1 MTHLSYT
8 YNLQDAHRYI
18 FTSIGKMRIIKAVDF
33 TPTTIPNLYS
43 LSFGDLQ
50 PDGTVDDISISNNG
64 DILKVLSTVVQIA
77 IDFLNYNPD
86 FKLVFTGSTDE
97 RTKLYARILKM
108 YETEFRKSFTIS
120 ALIATEHFYEE
131 IDFNP
136 QDAFKYSAFFLK
148 KK

>member
-8 YNLQDAHRYI
+8 YNVQDAHRYI
-18 FTSIGKMRIIKAVDF
+18 FASIGKTRIIKAVDF

-50 PDGTVDDISISNNG
+50 SDGTVDDISISNNG

-77 IDFLNYNPD
+77 MDFLNYNPH

-97 RTKLYARILKM
+97 RTRLYARILKM
-108 YETEFRKSFTIS
+108 YESEFRKSFTIS
-120 ALIATEHFYEE
+120 ALIATEHFYKE